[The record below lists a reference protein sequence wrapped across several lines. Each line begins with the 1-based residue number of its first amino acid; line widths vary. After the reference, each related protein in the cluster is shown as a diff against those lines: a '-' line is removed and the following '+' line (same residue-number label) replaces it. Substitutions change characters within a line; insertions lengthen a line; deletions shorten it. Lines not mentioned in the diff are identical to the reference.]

1 MNKKYQF
8 DKIFNEFTNMSHYYL
23 YNEKEDEFM
32 EELELVF
39 PTKEYKKQIEEYVEE
54 FIRNNE
60 NEIVGDANLCKIKD
74 FDKWLKNI
82 ECDLSEEKV
91 EEGEVPSTIYLTIR
105 KSDNK
110 IVGNIQINHYLNE
123 ELLHYGGHIRN
134 SIRPS
139 ERKKGYAT
147 EQIRLGL
154 EKCKELGIGRVFLD
168 SYKDNIASMKSI
180 ISNGGILEN
189 EIKMPNGRINQ
200 RYWITLKKR
209 YANRHKLEKTNSN
222 LIYLVKSFEENCF
235 NGDVCYYNFRNANI
249 KISIPNGKIIIDNNY
264 KLLEFYNYSSKV
276 KLSAF
281 YDKNSEIIE
290 WYFDIA
296 KKIGKEN
303 GIPYEDD
310 LYLDVVVRP
319 DGKIILLDEK
329 ELKEALKRFE
339 ITKEEYEMAYEEANK
354 LMMLLKEKKEK
365 LNIFTN
371 KYLNY
376 FEKLD
381 LR

>member
-1 MNKKYQF
+1 
-8 DKIFNEFTNMSHYYL
+8 MSHHYL
-23 YNEKEDEFM
+23 YNKKEDEIM

-39 PTKEYKKQIEEYVEE
+39 PTKEYETQIKEYVQE
-54 FIRNNE
+54 FMNNNE
-60 NEIVGDANLCKIKD
+60 NEIAGDANLCKIKD
-74 FDKWLKNI
+74 FDKWLKKI
-82 ECDLSEEKV
+82 ESDLSEETV
-91 EEGEVPSTIYLTIR
+91 EKGEVPSTIYLTIR

-123 ELLHYGGHIRN
+123 KLLHYGGHIRN

-139 ERKKGYAT
+139 ERNKGYAT

-168 SYKDNIASMKSI
+168 SYKDNIASIKSI

-189 EIKMPNGRINQ
+189 EVKMPNGKINQ

-209 YANRHKLEKTNSN
+209 YANRHKLEKPNSD

-249 KISIPNGKIIIDNNY
+249 KISIPNGKIVIDNNY

-281 YDKNSEIIE
+281 YDENSEIIE

-303 GIPYEDD
+303 GVPYEDD

-329 ELKEALKRFE
+329 ELEEALKRFE
-339 ITKEEYEMAYEEANK
+339 ITKEEYEMAYEEVNQ
-354 LMMLLKEKKEK
+354 LMMLLKERKENLK
-365 LNIFTN
+365 NFTD

-376 FEKLD
+376 FEN
-381 LR
+381 